1 MAVNMMQP
9 KLTKSNFTAGLQCE
23 KRLYLEKY
31 RKELRVITPADQLRF
46 DEGNE
51 VGRLAQKLFPQG
63 TLVNVPAWDQ
73 DAAEKRTRE
82 LIASGR
88 NTLFEAAFG
97 AGRLAVRVDVLH
109 RNSNPNIV
117 QASLFDEPE
126 YGWEIIEVKSGTS
139 PRDGSDPKRE
149 YLIDVAFQVYV
160 MRKAGENVGK
170 ASLIL
175 LNHDFEHRGVE
186 PTPNELFEKVD
197 VTALVEQ
204 LIPTI
209 EADVERML
217 AVLDANSEPAIEIGP
232 QCDDPYHCPFHDYCH
247 PEPLP
252 IEHLMNLPR
261 IDLQQYRM
269 LRSAG
274 ISRIQ
279 DIPDEM
285 LKHSTQ
291 ERVREA
297 LRSGARW
304 VDPAIH
310 EELDS
315 IAYPIH
321 FVDFET
327 AQYAIPKHVG
337 TGPYDFLPVQWSDHV
352 LDANGNLSHDEFI
365 YAGFG
370 DPRPDFISSLT
381 KAIEGAAS
389 IVVYSNFEEQRLK
402 DLMKYDES
410 MAKPLYE
417 AFSDRVV
424 DLLKLIRAYIY
435 YPEFCG
441 SFSIKRVLPAMVP
454 SLSYDGLNIQEGEMA
469 TTMYRK
475 MIDPKCPP
483 NEREQIKKDLLEY
496 CKLDTLAMV
505 ELFKE
510 LQRLIIDNR

>member
-1 MAVNMMQP
+1 MAVNIMQT

-51 VGRLAQKLFPQG
+51 VGKLAQKLFPQG

-73 DAAEKRTRE
+73 NAAEQRTKQ
-82 LIASGR
+82 LIEEGK

-97 AGRLAVRVDVLH
+97 TERLSVRVDILH
-109 RNSNPNIV
+109 RSSSV
-117 QASLFDEPE
+117 SSGQASLFDEVPSD
-126 YGWEIIEVKSGTS
+126 WEIIEVKSGTS
-139 PRDGSDPKRE
+139 PREGNEPKPE

-160 MRKAGENVGK
+160 MRKAGENVGR
-170 ASLIL
+170 ASLLL
-175 LNHDFEHRGVE
+175 LNRDFEHRGVD
-186 PTPNELFEKVD
+186 PTPIELFEKVD
-197 VTALVEQ
+197 VTALVEE
-204 LIPTI
+204 LVPTI

-217 AVLDANSEPAIEIGP
+217 SVLDAGSEPAIEIGP
-232 QCDDPYHCPFHDYCH
+232 QCDDPYHCPFYDHCH

-269 LRSAG
+269 LRAAG

-297 LRSGARW
+297 LRTGARW
-304 VDPAIH
+304 VDPAIR

-315 IAYPIH
+315 IRYPIH

-327 AQYAIPKHVG
+327 AQYAIPRHIG

-352 LDANGNLSHDEFI
+352 LDADGNLSHDEFI

-370 DPRPDFISSLT
+370 DPRPDFISSLSN
-381 KAIEGAAS
+381 AIEGAGS
-389 IVVYSNFEEQRLK
+389 IVIYSNFEEQRLK
-402 DLMKYDES
+402 DLLKFDES
-410 MAKPLYE
+410 TAQPLYE
-417 AFSDRVV
+417 TFSDRVV

-435 YPEFCG
+435 FPEFCG

-510 LQRLIIDNR
+510 LQRLIMDNR